1 MTNTHTFKNELYKL
15 ILSVAGSLILFVLIA
30 FWRLFDPNSFLFLQ
44 ILFCS
49 AIFLLFLYSLRSRK
63 FPFKLINGNE
73 LLIVS
78 ISFILVTF
86 LLLNIDRSRSFFLLK
101 WVESSGSHG
110 TTITE
115 LQKHKNLSDSDLVA
129 VKQRVKEQ
137 DQSGF
142 IFKENERIYISRQG
156 KILVFIFRNLASF
169 ENLKGYLNA

>member
-1 MTNTHTFKNELYKL
+1 MYK
-15 ILSVAGSLILFVLIA
+15 IVLSIAYSLILFALIA
-30 FWRLFDPNSFLFLQ
+30 LWRLFDPNSFLFLQ

-49 AIFLLFLYSLRSRK
+49 SIFLLFLYSLRLRK

-101 WVESSGSHG
+101 WVESSGTQG
-110 TTITE
+110 TSIRE
-115 LQKHKNLSDSDLVA
+115 LQKLKNLSDSDLAA
-129 VKQRVKEQ
+129 VKQRVREQ

-142 IFKENERIYISRQG
+142 LYKENERIYISFQG
-156 KILVFIFRNLASF
+156 KILVFVFRNLASF